1 MKAASVVDVWLRVI
15 SAIGLC
21 FLIATQIRAATSSG
35 IALIHVTIIDVRD
48 GSAKPDM
55 TVLISDGRINAI
67 GSSSEIRTPMQVRVV
82 DGRNKF
88 LIPGLWDM
96 HVHSDGDR
104 GALLSLLQW
113 GITGARDMGGDV
125 RKVTTARRLIAIGD
139 WTGPRLLVAG
149 PKLMG
154 PPAEPD
160 EDVWVI
166 RSPEEAR
173 RAVASLAHRHVDF
186 VKVHDGLSRNVFL
199 AIAAA
204 AKSKELPFVGH
215 VPESMTPA
223 EVSDLGQKSIEHLE
237 FVPKPCLALFNTVDP
252 TTSGVIPPGCDSESI
267 TVLLQQF
274 AQNGTWLDPTIQS
287 FRYFAPT
294 QWRAIFAGFKKVSV
308 QIRANKVPILVG
320 TDWSSFLNEKGAQP
334 GRCLHDELALLVD
347 AGFTPAEVL
356 RAATLNPAVF
366 FGLSNSLGA
375 VEVGKIADLV
385 LLEADPNQDIH
396 NTTRIAGVIQKGRLV
411 QGKPQVNV
419 N

>member
-1 MKAASVVDVWLRVI
+1 MKAGSVDLWLRVI

-21 FLIATQIRAATSSG
+21 FLSASQIRAATSSR
-35 IALIHVTIIDVRD
+35 IVLIHVTIIDVRD
-48 GSAKPDM
+48 GSANPDM

-67 GSSSEIRTPMQVRVV
+67 GSSSEIRTPKQVRVV

-104 GALLSLLQW
+104 SALLSLLQW
-113 GITGARDMGGDV
+113 GITGARDMAGDV

-149 PKLMG
+149 PRLMG
-154 PPAEPD
+154 PPAEAD

-166 RSPEEAR
+166 RSPDEAR

-186 VKVHDGLSRNVFL
+186 IKVHDGLSRDVFL

-204 AKSKELPFVGH
+204 AKSKGLPFVGH
-215 VPESMTPA
+215 VPASMTPA

-237 FVPKPCLALFNTVDP
+237 FVPKPCLALFHPVDP
-252 TTSGVIPPGCDSESI
+252 TTGGVIPPPGCDSESI
-267 TVLLQQF
+267 TVLLQKF

-294 QWRAIFAGFKKVSV
+294 QWRAIFAGFQKVSV
-308 QIRANKVPILVG
+308 QIRANKVPILAG
-320 TDWSSFLNEKGAQP
+320 TDWSSFLNEKGAPP
-334 GRCLHDELALLVD
+334 GRCLHDELALLVE

-366 FGLSNSLGA
+366 FGFSNSLGA
-375 VEVGKIADLV
+375 IEVGKIADLV
-385 LLEADPNQDIH
+385 LLEADPIQDIH
-396 NTTRIAGVIQKGRLV
+396 NTTRIAAVIQKGRLV
-411 QGKPQVNV
+411 LSKPEVNV
-419 N
+419 K